1 MTSPLVFLPLDEM
14 NRCCSV
20 KYGWPFDVRK
30 LVISSMPEPYA
41 AFVLRGELLYKYITL
56 IPPSMGD

>member
-1 MTSPLVFLPLDEM
+1 M

-41 AFVLRGELLYKYITL
+41 AFVLRGDLLNKYITL